1 MTNQAEGRATPLKA
15 SDWTDLCN
23 REHERGGEVIA
34 VALTRQSM
42 QELASDVLGTASL
55 GGLAFTDLAGN
66 PLDGPP
72 AGSCGGRIGS
82 LFNEADD
89 GREVDFTPLAEADT
103 ATVRD
108 ADGSV
113 RTIAFAAA

>member
-1 MTNQAEGRATPLKA
+1 MKA
-15 SDWTDLCN
+15 GDWTDLCN

-34 VALTRQSM
+34 VALTAQSAREM
-42 QELASDVLGTASL
+42 VNDILGSAPAIVSLDLDEHGWLRVAAGARLGTL
-55 GGLAFTDLAGN
+55 
-66 PLDGPP
+66 
-72 AGSCGGRIGS
+72 I
-82 LFNEADD
+82 NEAT

-113 RTIAFAAA
+113 RVIAFAAA